1 MGTNGAGAGLEAAAR
16 GDATLERY
24 TEHISGAQQLEPLV
38 MQFGGLC
45 NW

>member
-1 MGTNGAGAGLEAAAR
+1 MGTNGAGAGSKATVR
-16 GDATLERY
+16 PDATLERY

-38 MQFGGLC
+38 MQFGSLC